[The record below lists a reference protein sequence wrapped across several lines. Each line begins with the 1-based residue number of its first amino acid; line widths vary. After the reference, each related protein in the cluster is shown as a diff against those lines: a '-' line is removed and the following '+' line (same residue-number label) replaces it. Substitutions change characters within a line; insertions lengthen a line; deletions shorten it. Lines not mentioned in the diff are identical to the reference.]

1 MLNKTLCQGKYYYI
15 QDKKLSLKINIKS
28 QIPVRE
34 KIILKQQTLMTQT
47 GGWKI
52 RNCSLA
58 ERELT

>member
-34 KIILKQQTLMTQT
+34 KIILKKQTLMTKT